1 MVTQETILDV
11 LRTIDD
17 PEMPI
22 SIVDLGIVEEVR
34 IEGDGPHAAVEVD
47 ILPTFVGCPALPM
60 LEREIVEKVGGL
72 EDVDRISVRFVFKPP
87 WSVDRISDTGRRSL
101 EEIGVTVPGRKP
113 SEQQTVQIG
122 LPVPCPFCKA
132 TETHMTSAYGPTRC
146 RMIYYCDACKNSFEH
161 MKRI

>member
-1 MVTQETILDV
+1 
-11 LRTIDD
+11 
-17 PEMPI
+17 
-22 SIVDLGIVEEVR
+22 
-34 IEGDGPHAAVEVD
+34 
-47 ILPTFVGCPALPM
+47 M

-72 EDVDRISVRFVFKPP
+72 DGVDRVGVRFVFQPP
-87 WSVDRISDTGRRSL
+87 WSVDRISDAGRKSL

-132 TETHMTSAYGPTRC
+132 TETHMTRAYGPTRC